1 MLRMQMKP
9 KPNLNGIWI
18 WVWIRIQARIRIR
31 IQVPIRAETRLK
43 AQTNVRKKESG
54 GGGRGA
60 KKVETF
66 NLICSI
72 LMDFNETQTG
82 EDAAGAVW
90 MTDWLQPAELLA
102 KGHSSRAAKTLTNA
116 KAREIH
122 FAIAI
127 AIAACASFFIF
138 PAFFW

>member
-43 AQTNVRKKESG
+43 TQMNVRKKESG
-54 GGGRGA
+54 GGGA

>member
-18 WVWIRIQARIRIR
+18 WAWIRIQARIRIR

-43 AQTNVRKKESG
+43 TQTNVRKKESG
-54 GGGRGA
+54 GGGA